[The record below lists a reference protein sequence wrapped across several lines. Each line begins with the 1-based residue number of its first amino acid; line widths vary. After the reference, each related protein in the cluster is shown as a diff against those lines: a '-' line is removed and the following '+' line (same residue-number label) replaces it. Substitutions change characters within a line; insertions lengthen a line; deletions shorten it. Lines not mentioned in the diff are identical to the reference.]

1 MTATV
6 SPSINAIETRNLSI
20 QYSGKLA
27 LRDVTIA
34 IPRGQITAI
43 IGPSGCGKSSFLQSI
58 NRISDLIAGCQ
69 ISGDVL
75 LDGQSVFGSQ
85 IDLIALRR
93 RVGMIFQKP
102 NPFPLSI
109 RRNLELPLKEQGIRH
124 RNERDE
130 IIRQTLQDVG
140 LWNEVQNRL
149 DSSAL
154 ALSGGQQQRLCIA
167 RALALKPEV
176 LLFDEP
182 CSALDPLSSRTVEE
196 LIKSLRTRAT
206 IVVVTH
212 NLPQAK
218 RIADQVAMFW
228 HANDSGHLVEYGPAA
243 EIFARPKFPVTAAYL
258 QGLEG

>member
-1 MTATV
+1 MTTPTPQPV
-6 SPSINAIETRNLSI
+6 VAIETHNLSI
-20 QYSGKLA
+20 QYSGKVA

-43 IGPSGCGKSSFLQSI
+43 IGPSGCGKSSFLQAI
-58 NRISDLIAGCQ
+58 NRISDLIAGCR

-75 LDGQSVFGSQ
+75 LDGQSVSSSQ
-85 IDLIALRR
+85 VDLVALRR

-109 RRNLELPLKEQGIRH
+109 RRNLDLPLKEQGVRH
-124 RNERDE
+124 RYERDE

-196 LIKSLRTRAT
+196 LITSLRARAT

-228 HANDSGHLVEYGPAA
+228 HADGSGHLVEHGPAA
-243 EIFARPKFPVTAAYL
+243 EIFASPKSPITAAYL
-258 QGLEG
+258 HGLEG